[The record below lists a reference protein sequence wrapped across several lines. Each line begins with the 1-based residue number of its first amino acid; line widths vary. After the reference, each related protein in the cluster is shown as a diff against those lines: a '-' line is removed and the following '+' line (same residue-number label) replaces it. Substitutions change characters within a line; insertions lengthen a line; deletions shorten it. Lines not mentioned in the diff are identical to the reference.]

1 MPENFSFRFAS
12 SKFFELPV
20 LDIEG
25 EQPVGNAAAEV
36 FAEKKQT
43 GSIGFKMTKSYF
55 SMRYPF
61 WVFISYLLFEFSSM
75 LVVFFSDIWIKWWVT
90 DVEKFKESL

>member
-1 MPENFSFRFAS
+1 M
-12 SKFFELPV
+12 
-20 LDIEG
+20 
-25 EQPVGNAAAEV
+25 GNAAAEV

-90 DVEKFKESL
+90 DVEKFKEIL